1 MTSQIFN
8 DKNVYNSAKDKGARK
23 AAGGAEIYNTN
34 RNMVKNIPE
43 AAQH

>member
-8 DKNVYNSAKDKGARK
+8 DKNVYNSAKDQGATK
-23 AAGGAEIYNTN
+23 AVGGSEICNTN
-34 RNMVKNIPE
+34 RNMVKNLPE